1 MYFDSDEEEEQIVII
16 TKDKKESTEK
26 RTVQQHNFNQQAR
39 EGKGLL
45 DMQTPPRPRGND
57 AFQTPTRNE
66 AKTALI

>member
-1 MYFDSDEEEEQIVII
+1 M
-16 TKDKKESTEK
+16 
-26 RTVQQHNFNQQAR
+26 VQQAKFDQPAPR

-66 AKTALI
+66 AKTALIQIDQQIEQDR